1 MSERIKET
9 IRLSVEVEIEY
20 TEGHRAEAV
29 NYAAKQCVMDASSYP
44 SKGVVIRV
52 KTTGMSKEIKVGSCE

>member
-20 TEGHRAEAV
+20 TEGHRVEAV
-29 NYAAKQCVMDASSYP
+29 NYAARQCVMHASSYP
-44 SKGVVIRV
+44 SKGVVIHV
-52 KTTGMSKEIKVGSCE
+52 KTTGMSEEIKVGSCE

>member
-20 TEGHRAEAV
+20 TNGLRDEAV
-29 NYAAKQCVMDASSYP
+29 AYAAHQCVMHASSYP
-44 SKGVVIRV
+44 TGGVIVV
-52 KTTGMSKEIKVGSCE
+52 KTSGNVEEIKKS

>member
-20 TEGHRAEAV
+20 TEGHRVEAV
-29 NYAAKQCVMDASSYP
+29 NYAAKQWVMHASYYP
-44 SKGVVIRV
+44 GEGVVILV
-52 KTTGMSKEIKVGSCE
+52 KTTGMSEEIKES